1 MTTITETT
9 DALTTATAYTIGVG
23 DTFVGHAEDA
33 SGPYPNGIDWVKI
46 SLEAGVKY
54 RILYY
59 HVPNSGDDYYS
70 DLELYDSG
78 ATKVTPYQWTDYVYD
93 GKTYDK
99 WFFYTPATNETF
111 YIGVENDAFTHQFD
125 YELNVA
131 VVPPP
136 SPPKPTNWSDNKFV
150 NQLVHGYWEDYRS
163 AAARKFDT
171 SVDKIITVNIDGLT
185 AAGQE
190 MARAVMALWAGVS
203 GLRFRENSSAGADII
218 MDDESSG
225 ADTEFDL
232 DTNND
237 TFIDQARI
245 NIHKNQLNGSNY
257 VETYVFQTF
266 LHEFGHALGLGH
278 LGNYNGTITYDVNGN
293 GNNFARND
301 SWQKSVM
308 SYFNQNENTTV
319 DATLGYVITP
329 MLIDILAIQKTYSGL
344 PVSYKA
350 GNTIYN
356 LNGLNTPRKDF
367 GVPSTHVQPYAMTLF
382 DTGGID
388 TFDASSATNRQFAK
402 LAAGAIWN
410 IDGGTGNVIV
420 GPDTII
426 ENFKGGSK
434 VDVVTG
440 NGREN
445 VIRGNDGND
454 ILSGRGG
461 SDTLFGGDDN
471 DILKGDQGND
481 TLKGEDGIDRL
492 EGGADND
499 KLWGGPK
506 KDTLIPG
513 TGNDRMWGEG
523 GDDIFVIGK
532 HEDLNLI
539 YDFQDGKDRINLSD
553 FGYNNKAAAVAHF
566 VELGK
571 KNDDKV
577 KFVDKGTIIKI
588 KGIDLKDVTNDDL
601 II

>member
-1 MTTITETT
+1 MRTRNIPVRRVKTAEGE
-9 DALTTATAYTIGVG
+9 ALVA
-23 DTFVGHAEDA
+23 
-33 SGPYPNGIDWVKI
+33 
-46 SLEAGVKY
+46 
-54 RILYY
+54 
-59 HVPNSGDDYYS
+59 
-70 DLELYDSG
+70 
-78 ATKVTPYQWTDYVYD
+78 
-93 GKTYDK
+93 KT
-99 WFFYTPATNETF
+99 
-111 YIGVENDAFTHQFD
+111 G
-125 YELNVA
+125 
-131 VVPPP
+131 
-136 SPPKPTNWSDNKFV
+136 
-150 NQLVHGYWEDYRS
+150 
-163 AAARKFDT
+163 
-171 SVDKIITVNIDGLT
+171 
-185 AAGQE
+185 
-190 MARAVMALWAGVS
+190 
-203 GLRFRENSSAGADII
+203 
-218 MDDESSG
+218 
-225 ADTEFDL
+225 
-232 DTNND
+232 
-237 TFIDQARI
+237 
-245 NIHKNQLNGSNY
+245 
-257 VETYVFQTF
+257 
-266 LHEFGHALGLGH
+266 
-278 LGNYNGTITYDVNGN
+278 
-293 GNNFARND
+293 
-301 SWQKSVM
+301 
-308 SYFNQNENTTV
+308 
-319 DATLGYVITP
+319 
-329 MLIDILAIQKTYSGL
+329 
-344 PVSYKA
+344 
-350 GNTIYN
+350 
-356 LNGLNTPRKDF
+356 
-367 GVPSTHVQPYAMTLF
+367 LF